1 MDAADATRLLKGV
14 MEQMLST
21 LTNAGRALEA
31 RDQEEASRKPFLQ
44 QRVEALKALLASLER
59 EKVSILYLKRILFDS
74 CGCIFVGGVL
84 GPFQKHDGN
93 NGPGCGERVL
103 WPNG

>member
-31 RDQEEASRKPFLQ
+31 RDQEEAARKPFLQ

-59 EKVSILYLKRILFDS
+59 EKVS
-74 CGCIFVGGVL
+74 VL
-84 GPFQKHDGN
+84 
-93 NGPGCGERVL
+93 
-103 WPNG
+103 